1 MKNRLPGMNRSI
13 TRRDFMGGVA
23 VAISG
28 SLAWKWS
35 EAETPTDGYPPIR
48 TGMRGSHVG
57 SYEVAHRM
65 RDGTRWDGPEDTGE
79 YYDLVVVG
87 DCGAGGLGRRPSDE

>member
-28 SLAWKWS
+28 SLSWRWS
-35 EAETPTDGYPPIR
+35 EAQAPTDAYPPIR
-48 TGMRGSHVG
+48 TGMRGSHEG
-57 SYEVAHRM
+57 SFEVAHAM
-65 RDGTRWDGPEDTGE
+65 GKGIRWDSPEKTGE
-79 YYDLVVVG
+79 FWA
-87 DCGAGGLGRRPSDE
+87 AG